1 MRLIRLVILMI
12 SLAGTFVLPS
22 GVHAQVQGDGADPRQ
37 LAHDIYVGVN
47 RDSPPAAV
55 ALKLAEV
62 IQVYRFR
69 CTRVTDYQVFV
80 SRPNLL
86 DIKAKCSGDPLYGV
100 TVASN
105 GYVAVYG
112 GNGILGALDRRDG
125 LIYSFSASGE
135 LDSDSR
141 LTADQA
147 LDETVE
153 RLQLGDGLNLW
164 YILAMF
170 AVLLAIFILIAGVWM
185 KMWRRRTAKKR
196 ERRKI
201 KPMARHAVQATSE
214 VKDMLLKESTRV
226 AANIYKHP
234 SGIFIARGKRG
245 KRRFYRSR
253 FWAAMYRSLGIRM
266 FETSAP
272 QLMNLDIPDPAG
284 MTEHPEG

>member
-1 MRLIRLVILMI
+1 MRLIRLIILTM
-12 SLAGTFVLPS
+12 SLAGAFVLPS
-22 GVHAQVQGDGADPRQ
+22 GVHAQAQVDGADPRQ

-47 RDSPPAAV
+47 RNSPPASV

-100 TVASN
+100 TVASH

-185 KMWRRRTAKKR
+185 KMWRHRTAKKR

-201 KPMARHAVQATSE
+201 KPMARHTVQATSE
-214 VKDMLLKESTRV
+214 VKDLLLKESTRV

-234 SGIFIARGKRG
+234 SGISIARGKHG

-266 FETSAP
+266 FETSSP
-272 QLMNLDIPDPAG
+272 QLMNLDSPGPA
-284 MTEHPEG
+284 EVSEG

>member
-1 MRLIRLVILMI
+1 MQLIRLIILTLSMV
-12 SLAGTFVLPS
+12 STLVLAQPAL
-22 GVHAQVQGDGADPRQ
+22 AQLQGDGEDPRQ

-47 RDSPPAAV
+47 RGSPPAAV
-55 ALKLAEV
+55 ALKLADV
-62 IQVYRFR
+62 IRVYRFR
-69 CTRVTDYQVFV
+69 CTRVTDYQVYV

-86 DIKAKCSGDPLYGV
+86 DIKVKCSGDPLYGV

-125 LIYSFSASGE
+125 LIYSFSASGDVE
-135 LDSDSR
+135 SDSR

-147 LDETVE
+147 LDETVD
-153 RLQLGDGLNLW
+153 RLQLDDGMNLW
-164 YILAMF
+164 YVMAMF
-170 AVLLAIFILIAGVWM
+170 AVLLALMILIAGVWM
-185 KMWRRRTAKKR
+185 KMWRRRDAKKR

-201 KPMARHAVQATSE
+201 KPMARHTVQATTD

-245 KRRFYRSR
+245 KRRFFRSR
-253 FWAAMYRSLGIRM
+253 FWAAMYRSIGLRM
-266 FETSAP
+266 FETGAP
-272 QLMNLDIPDPAG
+272 QVMHVDMPGEAETPQG
-284 MTEHPEG
+284 

>member
-1 MRLIRLVILMI
+1 MRLIRLIILTM
-12 SLAGTFVLPS
+12 SLAGAFALSS
-22 GVHAQVQGDGADPRQ
+22 GAHAQTQVDGADPRQ

-47 RDSPPAAV
+47 RESPPASV

-214 VKDMLLKESTRV
+214 VKDKLLKESTRV

-272 QLMNLDIPDPAG
+272 QLMNLDSPDMAEH
-284 MTEHPEG
+284 TEG